1 LDSTIKSLHDNSNVK
16 KLRLAMN
23 KCMEVVDRYLVNAE
37 IITAMATRER
47 GRRPFKRHRNIYSD
61 ILYITEGDGEQLSN
75 QDLLELKEIYYS
87 TYYDIPDSVSGYQ
100 STTIHGDNHG
110 ARGCQLDM
118 LKHNGRGY
126 KVTSGGH
133 AVMLT
138 RNMSTSGFRQFV
150 VRSNVLEEM
159 ESLERMLECFV
170 EAYDCPRSPT
180 DKKKVAALLN
190 KYKSI
195 QIHHRVEEDTYDVC
209 ECGTKMAIQS
219 NSSEMMCLRCGMM
232 TKLIGSVT
240 EESQLFAQ
248 EGNRVAHGSYDPS
261 RHCKFWIER
270 IQAKESTV
278 IPEVYINK
286 IKESIKKDRLSN
298 IKNISVKQFRMYLKQ
313 NDLSKLN
320 DHIPLI
326 KKIIT
331 GYIPP
336 QLTHMEMQ
344 LLFIYFDKA
353 TKTYEAIK
361 PNNKKN
367 SLYYP
372 FLIYKILDIIIK
384 DEDKKRGLLSS
395 IHLQSYETLVEN
407 DTIWQQICAENKC
420 FNYRPTNHATMI
432 G

>member
-1 LDSTIKSLHDNSNVK
+1 MNHGCMCHSAGNIHSFRHFIAKSNV
-16 KLRLAMN
+16 
-23 KCMEVVDRYLVNAE
+23 
-37 IITAMATRER
+37 I
-47 GRRPFKRHRNIYSD
+47 
-61 ILYITEGDGEQLSN
+61 
-75 QDLLELKEIYYS
+75 
-87 TYYDIPDSVSGYQ
+87 
-100 STTIHGDNHG
+100 
-110 ARGCQLDM
+110 
-118 LKHNGRGY
+118 
-126 KVTSGGH
+126 
-133 AVMLT
+133 
-138 RNMSTSGFRQFV
+138 
-150 VRSNVLEEM
+150 EEM
-159 ESLERMLECFV
+159 DSLQRILECLID
-170 EAYDCPRSPT
+170 AYDWAMPAA
-180 DKKKVAALLN
+180 DKKKAQHMIA
-190 KYKSI
+190 KYKSV
-195 QIHHRVEEDTYDVC
+195 QVHHKVTEDTYDVC

-278 IPEVYINK
+278 IPEEYINR

-298 IKNISVKQFRMYLKQ
+298 LKNISVKQFRMYLKQ

-384 DEDKKRGLLSS
+384 DEAKKRGLLSS

-420 FNYRPTNHATMI
+420 FEYRPTNT
-432 G
+432 